1 MFTLFPSATSSF
13 LIDKVESV
21 VLEWLLQAEGHVI
34 MIMVVVE
41 VDGVDVTGVK
51 DDDLEMTETLL
62 TYKLTSLKNSK
73 Y

>member
-21 VLEWLLQAEGHVI
+21 VLEWLLQADGHM